1 MKFDCIINM
10 DNDAF
15 ANDQHLELSRILNK
29 IARDFYEFECVE
41 RTKTIWDTNGNK
53 IGTWEIKV

>member
-1 MKFDCIINM
+1 M

>member
-41 RTKTIWDTNGNK
+41 RTKTIRDINGNK
-53 IGTWEIKV
+53 IGTWQFKI